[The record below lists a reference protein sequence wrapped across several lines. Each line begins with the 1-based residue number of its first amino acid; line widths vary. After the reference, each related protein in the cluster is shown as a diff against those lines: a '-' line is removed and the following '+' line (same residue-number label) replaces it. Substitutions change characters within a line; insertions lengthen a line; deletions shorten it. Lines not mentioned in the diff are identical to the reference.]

1 MADKREAPR
10 GDGQTHHHPFFA
22 LATLAL
28 LVAICALAKDVIV
41 PLALSGIIAFAL
53 NPAVRG
59 LERWI
64 GRRIAVGLVVLA
76 ALTAVSAFGYTLNRQ
91 FVELSTQVTRYSGS
105 MRKKI
110 AALKI
115 GDQGGLGALSRGL
128 DRVIEGVDERV
139 AESGRASPVKIISP
153 KESAASRVESAIEPV
168 LAPLGK
174 TVIVLVLVVFLLFQH
189 EDLRDRFI
197 RLLGRR
203 NLTLT
208 TRTMDEAGRRISR
221 FLLTQSAVNAGYG
234 AIVTLALLWIG
245 IPYAPLWGVAAA
257 VLRFVPFV
265 GTILAA
271 LPPLLLAFVQFPGWG
286 HTFAVMV
293 FFVGI
298 DLLAAYA
305 IEPLMIGRK
314 VGVSS
319 IAMVVMAIFWTWLW
333 GPIGLVLSTPLTVCL
348 TVLGRQVTRLEFL
361 AILLGDEPA
370 LEAELAFYQRLLAGD
385 EDEAGEILEKQRQ
398 GRGAQAMLG
407 EVLVPALLMAE
418 RDRAAGRIS
427 EVDRDHFLRA
437 TDALLSEAFDSS
449 TAHTPAPVPLAV
461 TAENPTA
468 PALRVLGVP
477 ARNPADELL
486 WKMVVHTFDDRPV
499 LTEMVPAATL
509 ASEVGALAQRLKPHL
524 ICITSVPPGGLAH
537 ARYLCKRLR
546 ARLPEVPILV
556 VRPVSPHDGGDGGEG
571 PRPFSTQNDQ
581 GVSLVGSLA
590 QVAMRAE
597 LLRPDYLP
605 ETPHTRA
612 L

>member
-1 MADKREAPR
+1 MAPDKREPQRGHSQAPAT
-10 GDGQTHHHPFFA
+10 QAVAATHPFFT

-28 LVAICALAKDVIV
+28 IVAICALAKDVIV
-41 PLALSGIIAFAL
+41 PLALAAIIAFAL
-53 NPAVRG
+53 NPAVRA
-59 LERWI
+59 LERYI
-64 GRRIAVGLVVLA
+64 GRRIAVGVVALA

-91 FVELSTQVTRYSGS
+91 FVDLSTQMTRYSES

-115 GDQGGLGALSRGL
+115 GDQAGLGALSRGL
-128 DRVIEGVDERV
+128 DRVLEGVDERV
-139 AESGRASPVKIISP
+139 AESKRASPVKIVAP

-174 TVIVLVLVVFLLFQH
+174 TVIVIVLVIFLLFQH

-221 FLLTQSAVNAGYG
+221 FLITQSAVNAAYG
-234 AIVTLALLWIG
+234 ATVTLGLFVIG

-271 LPPLLLAFVQFPGWG
+271 LPPLMLAFVQFPGWW
-286 HTFAVMV
+286 HTFVVLA

-305 IEPLMIGRK
+305 VEPLMIGRK

-385 EDEAGEILEKQRQ
+385 EDEAGEILEKQLH
-398 GRGAQAMLG
+398 GRGRLAVLS
-407 EVLVPALLMAE
+407 EVMVPALLMAE
-418 RDRAAGRIS
+418 RDRAAGRIN

-437 TDALLSEAFDSS
+437 TDALLTTAFD
-449 TAHTPAPVPLAV
+449 HTPTPVPVSPEAASSPV
-461 TAENPTA
+461 
-468 PALRVLGVP
+468 LRVLGVP
-477 ARNPADELL
+477 ARNGADELL
-486 WKMVVHTFDDRPV
+486 WKMIAHMFDKPV
-499 LTEMVPAATL
+499 DKRHWVAEMVPASAL
-509 ASEVGALAQRLKPHL
+509 ASEVGVAAERARPHL
-524 ICITSVPPGGLAH
+524 ICVTSVPPGGLAH

-546 ARLPEVPILV
+546 ARLPEVPIV
-556 VRPVSPHDGGDGGEG
+556 IVRPGQGPETADAEAGARPTLLPAEEAGDI
-571 PRPFSTQNDQ
+571 SMA
-581 GVSLVGSLA
+581 GSLA
-590 QVAMRAE
+590 AVVTRAE
-597 LLRPDYLP
+597 RLSLV
-605 ETPHTRA
+605 
-612 L
+612 

>member
-1 MADKREAPR
+1 MADKLADKPADKRDGAR
-10 GDGQTHHHPFFA
+10 GDGHTHPFFA

-41 PLALSGIIAFAL
+41 PLALAGIIAFAL

-59 LERWI
+59 LERWL
-64 GRRIAVGLVVLA
+64 GRRLAVGLVALA
-76 ALTAVSAFGYTLNRQ
+76 ALAAVAGFGYTLNLQ

-105 MRKKI
+105 MRRKI

-115 GDQGGLGALSRGL
+115 GDQAGLGALSRGL

-139 AESGRASPVKIISP
+139 AENTRASPVKIIAP

-174 TVIVLVLVVFLLFQH
+174 TVIVVVLVLFLLIQH

-221 FLLTQSAVNAGYG
+221 FLLTQSAVNASYG
-234 AIVTLALLWIG
+234 ATVTVGLLWIG

-271 LPPLLLAFVQFPGWG
+271 LPPLLLAFVQFPGWW
-286 HTFAVMV
+286 HTITVLA
-293 FFVGI
+293 FFVGL

-305 IEPLMIGRK
+305 VEPLMIGRK

-319 IAMVVMAIFWTWLW
+319 IAMVVMAVFWTWLW

-348 TVLGRQVTRLEFL
+348 AVLGRQVTRLEFL

-385 EDEAGEILEKQRQ
+385 EDEAGEIIEKQRL
-398 GRGAQAMLG
+398 GRGNMGVLG

-427 EVDRDHFLRA
+427 EIDRDHFLRA
-437 TDALLSEAFDSS
+437 TDALMNEAFDSH
-449 TAHTPAPVPLAV
+449 HTPVPVVADATDGQV
-461 TAENPTA
+461 
-468 PALRVLGVP
+468 LRVLGVP
-477 ARNPADELL
+477 ARNSADELL
-486 WKMVVHTFDDRPV
+486 WKMILHLLNGRSVVAET
-499 LTEMVPAATL
+499 VPAAAL
-509 ASEVGALAQRLKPHL
+509 ASEVSSAAERVRPHL

-546 ARLPEVPILV
+546 ARLPDVPILV
-556 VRPVSPHDGGDGGEG
+556 VRPGQSPEISQDEGEG
-571 PRPFSTQNDQ
+571 ASRPTTLAGAESAL
-581 GVSLVGSLA
+581 GISMAGSLA
-590 QVAMRAE
+590 QVALRADQ
-597 LLRPDYLP
+597 L
-605 ETPHTRA
+605 A
-612 L
+612 IS